1 MLWRNCWINDIA
13 DPLNHWSGS
22 QTPGSILHSR
32 CGTCNCAASTEG
44 ELHMS
49 RKEIDE
55 FGSEV
60 RVLVL
65 YSKYSQHSYDAILTR
80 LMGVQANNLY
90 CGKDDKHSLKLSHS
104 CRALVVY
111 WKRLLSLGSRCFEDA
126 FYKILFFSFFFFCL
140 EIV

>member
-1 MLWRNCWINDIA
+1 
-13 DPLNHWSGS
+13 
-22 QTPGSILHSR
+22 
-32 CGTCNCAASTEG
+32 
-44 ELHMS
+44 MS

-126 FYKILFFSFFFFCL
+126 FYKILFFFFFLFLSGDC
-140 EIV
+140 IVGYEKSCGVSLLLDLGEHYFN